1 MEIKKLEYIN
11 EEYQKAFNRFL
22 STSPEY
28 EPYFSLEYNPKFLS
42 YILIDND
49 EILSYIGALLINNEE
64 AIKPDKT
71 INTETRNIFEISAL
85 TLKEHRNKGFF
96 KLLLKELIKDWESN
110 SSFIMPVEDAF
121 KNASFVED
129 YLYSEYLYVLK
140 KEEFLAN
147 QEELSKDSL
156 KVDHYCAFT
165 EDHKHFYLYLPEDE
179 DEALNEEN
187 GDVYGIEDEDVQILN
202 ACFNEDE
209 PAGVINISFENAYA
223 TIYGVFV
230 DEDKRNRGLGYA
242 LLYDCLEEFYKT
254 FDYPLVLNVTSTNVA
269 ACKLYKKA
277 GFKEASQVNF
287 YAITSPI
294 S

>member
-11 EEYQKAFNRFL
+11 EEYQKAFNKFL

-49 EILSYIGALLINNEE
+49 EILSYIGALLINNEK
-64 AIKPDKT
+64 A
-71 INTETRNIFEISAL
+71 INTENRNIFEISAL

-202 ACFNEDE
+202 ACFNEEE

-242 LLYDCLEEFYKT
+242 LLYDCLEEFYKN
-254 FDYPLVLNVTSTNVA
+254 FNYPLVLNVTSTNVA

>member
-11 EEYQKAFNRFL
+11 EEYQKAFNKFL

-49 EILSYIGALLINNEE
+49 EILSYIGALLINNEK
-64 AIKPDKT
+64 A
-71 INTETRNIFEISAL
+71 INTENRNIFEISAL

-96 KLLLKELIKDWESN
+96 KLLLKELIKDWETN

-202 ACFNEDE
+202 ACFNEEE
-209 PAGVINISFENAYA
+209 PAGVINISFENVYA
-223 TIYGVFV
+223 SIYGVFI

-242 LLYDCLEEFYKT
+242 LLYDCLEEFYKN
-254 FDYPLVLNVTSTNVA
+254 FNYPLVLNVTSTNVA